1 MLEAVLSPKRIVSVA
16 EMQALERRAAAAG
29 HSYAAM
35 MEAAGRAVASVV
47 WSRYGA
53 VSYLVLAGPGH
64 NGGDGLVC
72 ADCLRKAG
80 AHVQVYLW
88 KRPAQESTAVGLW
101 LAKLGEAGVA
111 IADTESDPSLATLR
125 AWLQQ
130 ADVLVDAL
138 LGTGANRPVTG
149 PLAAILAAA
158 RTAQA
163 VRSPAPPIVAV
174 DCASGINCDTGDL
187 DPHTLFPDLTVTF
200 ACAKV
205 GHYQFPAAAAV
216 GELFVAD
223 IGIDPAW
230 VAEVPTFVLEAAAV
244 RAWLPSRPS
253 DSHKGTFGRVLLVV
267 GSEAY
272 PGAALLAR
280 SAAGRAGAG
289 LVTVATIRSVWAQV
303 AGRLP
308 EPTWLLLPA
317 AEGVNGAGIASTAAE
332 WIAPHLSGCRALV
345 VGCGLNQT
353 PETHTLLAHLLD
365 LPLPATVF
373 DADGLNGL
381 AALEHWVERLPAHC
395 VLTPHPAEMARLC
408 GRSVAEVTA
417 HRWALAR
424 QKAEEWQCT
433 VLLKGPYTVVASSDG
448 QLAVLPI
455 ATAALATAGSGDI
468 LAGLIG
474 GLLAQGSSPFAAACL
489 GAWLHG
495 QAGLHCAA
503 TLGEAGVVA
512 SDLLPLLPLLQR
524 QLRGAPRHSSAV
536 HSESPDSRG
545 DANRTG
551 ERCVSPRPG
560 H

>member
-174 DCASGINCDTGDL
+174 DCASGIN
-187 DPHTLFPDLTVTF
+187 
-200 ACAKV
+200 
-205 GHYQFPAAAAV
+205 
-216 GELFVAD
+216 
-223 IGIDPAW
+223 
-230 VAEVPTFVLEAAAV
+230 
-244 RAWLPSRPS
+244 
-253 DSHKGTFGRVLLVV
+253 
-267 GSEAY
+267 
-272 PGAALLAR
+272 
-280 SAAGRAGAG
+280 
-289 LVTVATIRSVWAQV
+289 
-303 AGRLP
+303 
-308 EPTWLLLPA
+308 
-317 AEGVNGAGIASTAAE
+317 
-332 WIAPHLSGCRALV
+332 
-345 VGCGLNQT
+345 
-353 PETHTLLAHLLD
+353 
-365 LPLPATVF
+365 
-373 DADGLNGL
+373 
-381 AALEHWVERLPAHC
+381 
-395 VLTPHPAEMARLC
+395 
-408 GRSVAEVTA
+408 
-417 HRWALAR
+417 
-424 QKAEEWQCT
+424 
-433 VLLKGPYTVVASSDG
+433 
-448 QLAVLPI
+448 
-455 ATAALATAGSGDI
+455 
-468 LAGLIG
+468 
-474 GLLAQGSSPFAAACL
+474 
-489 GAWLHG
+489 
-495 QAGLHCAA
+495 
-503 TLGEAGVVA
+503 
-512 SDLLPLLPLLQR
+512 
-524 QLRGAPRHSSAV
+524 
-536 HSESPDSRG
+536 
-545 DANRTG
+545 
-551 ERCVSPRPG
+551 
-560 H
+560 

>member
-1 MLEAVLSPKRIVSVA
+1 M
-16 EMQALERRAAAAG
+16 
-29 HSYAAM
+29 
-35 MEAAGRAVASVV
+35 
-47 WSRYGA
+47 
-53 VSYLVLAGPGH
+53 
-64 NGGDGLVC
+64 
-72 ADCLRKAG
+72 
-80 AHVQVYLW
+80 
-88 KRPAQESTAVGLW
+88 
-101 LAKLGEAGVA
+101 
-111 IADTESDPSLATLR
+111 
-125 AWLQQ
+125 
-130 ADVLVDAL
+130 
-138 LGTGANRPVTG
+138 
-149 PLAAILAAA
+149 
-158 RTAQA
+158 
-163 VRSPAPPIVAV
+163 
-174 DCASGINCDTGDL
+174 
-187 DPHTLFPDLTVTF
+187 
-200 ACAKV
+200 
-205 GHYQFPAAAAV
+205 
-216 GELFVAD
+216 
-223 IGIDPAW
+223 
-230 VAEVPTFVLEAAAV
+230 
-244 RAWLPSRPS
+244 
-253 DSHKGTFGRVLLVV
+253 
-267 GSEAY
+267 
-272 PGAALLAR
+272 
-280 SAAGRAGAG
+280 
-289 LVTVATIRSVWAQV
+289 ATIRSVWAQV

-424 QKAEEWQCT
+424 QKAQEWQCT